1 MRNLVERNMAELLE
15 SGITVDDN
23 GYLVMPEKEELLRVP
38 EEFTKQL
45 VAKCEKMS
53 MNPMEYV
60 DKKVYSYA
68 HLHRNDIGSAYEPSI
83 YSGMLFNSYC

>member
-1 MRNLVERNMAELLE
+1 MAELLE